1 MNIWNGLIKIIF
13 RIYILIFIRKIKV
26 IGRENLTDGP
36 KIVVANH
43 PNMTDSC
50 VLPFI
55 FSENLTFL
63 IQADTFS
70 VPIIGFLL
78 RKSGHIPVVKGQ
90 GRIALDTALEHLS
103 QGNTIVIFPE
113 GKLNHGE
120 GLSRAGSGAAV
131 LAKKSGA
138 PILPIGF
145 YVSPNDTLILKGKIQ
160 NRNTFARW
168 QVRGCCHV
176 NIGPPWQITKFN
188 GENIPRLRLR
198 PITKRIMTQ
207 IAELV
212 TEARHD
218 AEAENMPI
226 GINPQIPQ
234 TTQ

>member
-1 MNIWNGLIKIIF
+1 MNIWYVLIKIIF

-26 IGRENLTDGP
+26 TGWENLIDGA

-55 FSENLTFL
+55 FSEDPIFL
-63 IQADTFS
+63 IQAETFS

-90 GRIALDTALEHLS
+90 GRIALDTALKRLS
-103 QGNTIVIFPE
+103 LGNTVVIFPE
-113 GKLNHGE
+113 GRLNHGE

-131 LAKKSGA
+131 LAKRSGA

-160 NRNTFARW
+160 NRKTFARW
-168 QVRGCCHV
+168 QVRGNCHV
-176 NIGPPWQITKFN
+176 NIGPPWQITKSN
-188 GENIPRLRLR
+188 GENIPRLKLR
-198 PITKRIMTQ
+198 AITKWMMAQ

-212 TEARHD
+212 TEVHPD
-218 AEAENMPI
+218 SEAENIPI
-226 GINPQIPQ
+226 GINSQFPQ

>member
-1 MNIWNGLIKIIF
+1 MNIWYGLIKLTF

-26 IGRENLTDGP
+26 TGRENLIDGP

-43 PNMTDSC
+43 PNMIDSC

-63 IQADTFS
+63 IQAETMS

-78 RKSGHIPVVKGQ
+78 RKSGHIPVIKGH
-90 GRIALDTALEHLS
+90 GLLALDTALERLS
-103 QGNTIVIFPE
+103 QGNTVVIFPE
-113 GKLNHGE
+113 GRLNHGK

-131 LAKKSGA
+131 LAKKSGV

-145 YVSPNDTLILKGKIQ
+145 YVSPDDTLILKGKIQ
-160 NRNTFARW
+160 NRKTFARW

-176 NIGPPWQITKFN
+176 HIGSSWQITKSM
-188 GENIPRLRLR
+188 GEYIPRPRLRA
-198 PITKRIMTQ
+198 ITKWMMTQ

-212 TEARHD
+212 TEARLD
-218 AEAENMPI
+218 AEVKNISI
-226 GINPQIPQ
+226 GNSHKIPQ